1 MREVLIKNEFDR
13 SYLLIGNE
21 GLEDSYEYNMLIN
34 NKISGILD
42 CKPRYWEENSY
53 CSYDISS
60 KKSLE
65 QEYTSKKMGFTDL
78 MDLFYGIHM
87 SIKKAGEYLLK
98 LESFLFLPQY
108 IFLDLDSGEL
118 ECLYFPDFEQD
129 LLEKKEAYRAL
140 ADFLLDKVD
149 HKDEHAVNI
158 TYHFYKISK
167 EDFFSFDSF
176 VGFLEKE
183 SLLVQAKEKKESVGE
198 EDGIPIRIREMDFLR
213 EDEEDRDA
221 AFLSS
226 KEESYKWWIP
236 GVMLLIGAVFIML
249 YIFVPLFKKY
259 AIYALLLGLSIIVW
273 AVILLIRNLI
283 CIYKDRKESEY
294 ISENE
299 PVRIEE
305 YFDDMMDD
313 VTVFFDKEEYLCL
326 KWKEGRFSKEY
337 SMDSFPL
344 TVGKM
349 REGIQIEMN
358 DLSVSRLH
366 AKFRKQGNSIW
377 LQDLDSTNGTYVNGR
392 RLQSG
397 EEAIIKRG
405 DEIQFGKI
413 IVNVV

>member
-1 MREVLIKNEFDR
+1 
-13 SYLLIGNE
+13 
-21 GLEDSYEYNMLIN
+21 
-34 NKISGILD
+34 
-42 CKPRYWEENSY
+42 
-53 CSYDISS
+53 
-60 KKSLE
+60 
-65 QEYTSKKMGFTDL
+65 
-78 MDLFYGIHM
+78 
-87 SIKKAGEYLLK
+87 
-98 LESFLFLPQY
+98 
-108 IFLDLDSGEL
+108 
-118 ECLYFPDFEQD
+118 
-129 LLEKKEAYRAL
+129 
-140 ADFLLDKVD
+140 
-149 HKDEHAVNI
+149 
-158 TYHFYKISK
+158 
-167 EDFFSFDSF
+167 
-176 VGFLEKE
+176 
-183 SLLVQAKEKKESVGE
+183 
-198 EDGIPIRIREMDFLR
+198 
-213 EDEEDRDA
+213 
-221 AFLSS
+221 
-226 KEESYKWWIP
+226 
-236 GVMLLIGAVFIML
+236 MLLIGAVFIML